1 MHYSDGQRICV
12 GDLVAMGHG
21 HTGTVV
27 GCVEEALY
35 VPPHTAEQWGFLKP
49 GVLIDTSFGG
59 VVHYPDQ
66 DALASETMGLAK
78 RHMSK

>member
-1 MHYSDGQRICV
+1 MHYRDGQRICV
-12 GDLVAMGHG
+12 GDIVAIGRS

-27 GCVEEALY
+27 GCIEEALY
-35 VPPHTAEQWGFLKP
+35 LPPHTAEQWGYLDH

-66 DALASETMGLAK
+66 NSLASETMMLVK
-78 RHMSK
+78 RQQ

>member
-1 MHYSDGQRICV
+1 MRYPDGQRVCV
-12 GDLVAMGHG
+12 GDAVAVGRS

-27 GCVEEALY
+27 GCIEEALY
-35 VPPHTAEQWGFLKP
+35 LPPHTAEQWGFLGR

-66 DALASETMGLAK
+66 ESLASETIVLK
-78 RHMSK
+78 RRQQ

>member
-1 MHYSDGQRICV
+1 MHYRNGQSIRV
-12 GDLVAMGHG
+12 GDAVAIGPS

-27 GCVEEALY
+27 GCIEEALY
-35 VPPHTAEQWGFLKP
+35 LPPHTAEQWGYLRH

-66 DALASETMGLAK
+66 DSLASESMILVK
-78 RHMSK
+78 RQQ